1 MAVTA
6 MGPKRKADREL
17 KVASACSGMGTESFA
32 LKQMQVPHRLVLA
45 CEIQK
50 TMREFL
56 QRNHEP
62 QTLLPDCTS
71 PGFLRAGVGAELFVA
86 GFPCQTFSGAGRN
99 AGMEDPRGRVIISL
113 IKWLR
118 AHQPHA
124 FILENV
130 QGLVH
135 RHPKV
140 FRAIVRKLEGI
151 LDMDT
156 NKGCYRITWA
166 IMNSR
171 DHGVPQ
177 APL

>member
-1 MAVTA
+1 
-6 MGPKRKADREL
+6 
-17 KVASACSGMGTESFA
+17 
-32 LKQMQVPHRLVLA
+32 
-45 CEIQK
+45 
-50 TMREFL
+50 
-56 QRNHEP
+56 
-62 QTLLPDCTS
+62 
-71 PGFLRAGVGAELFVA
+71 
-86 GFPCQTFSGAGRN
+86 
-99 AGMEDPRGRVIISL
+99 MEDPRGRVIISL

-130 QGLVH
+130 QGLVR

-140 FRAIVRKLEGI
+140 FRAILRKLEGI
-151 LDMDT
+151 LDVDT

-177 APL
+177 APLR